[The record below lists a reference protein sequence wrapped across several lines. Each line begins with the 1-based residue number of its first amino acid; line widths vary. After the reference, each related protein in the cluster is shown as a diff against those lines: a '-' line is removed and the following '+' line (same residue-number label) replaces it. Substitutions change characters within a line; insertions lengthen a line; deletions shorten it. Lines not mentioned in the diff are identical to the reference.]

1 MSSACGVKGK
11 LNGEQSRPLT
21 SQIRR
26 ISWRRSARSSRKEL
40 TPLEELSMAENILK
54 LIDLSHPQLNALN
67 REKAVIFIPIS
78 PIEEHGPHLPLGV
91 DAFNARFFAQKLAER
106 LTEKRPDWTVVLTPL
121 LPLGTNVFKYIG
133 SIYIRQRAVRDVV
146 TDFASSLARYGFS
159 YFVVFS
165 FHGGPGHLVA
175 LEEASRK
182 VSKKFGVKMI
192 SLTGGLAY
200 TFLTGGF
207 TPQIERHL
215 SEPLTQKE
223 RELFKKDI
231 HAGWWETAMMLKTK
245 PHLVEGSYKE
255 LEPVTIDIRKVR
267 ADSAKRAGKGLG
279 YLGAPHKATRE
290 FAEASTEAMC
300 ELGLSLVER
309 LLDGEDVSRET
320 TPKFYRLPIFRT
332 NFKRYLYTTMVASLL
347 VAAIVLWKFLF

>member
-1 MSSACGVKGK
+1 
-11 LNGEQSRPLT
+11 
-21 SQIRR
+21 
-26 ISWRRSARSSRKEL
+26 
-40 TPLEELSMAENILK
+40 MAENILE
-54 LIDLSHPQLNALN
+54 LMDLNHPQLDALK
-67 REKAVIFIPIS
+67 REKTVIFIPIS

-91 DAFNARFFAQKLAER
+91 DAFNARFFAEELAER

-133 SIYIRQRAVRDVV
+133 SIHIRQRAMRDVV

-165 FHGGPGHLVA
+165 FHGGPGHIVA

-182 VSKKFGVKMI
+182 VSRRFGVKMI

-207 TPQIERHL
+207 TPEIERYL
-215 SEPLTQKE
+215 SEPLTQEE

-231 HAGWWETAMMLKTK
+231 HAGWWETAMMMKAK
-245 PHLVEGSYKE
+245 PNLVDECYKE
-255 LEPVTIDIRKVR
+255 LEPVTLDIRKMR
-267 ADSAKRAGKGLG
+267 ANSAEKAGKGLG

-290 FAEASTEAMC
+290 FAEASIEALC
-300 ELGLSLVER
+300 ELGLSLIER
-309 LLDGEDVSRET
+309 LLDGEEVSKET
-320 TPKFYRLPIFRT
+320 SSKFYRIPVFRT
-332 NFKRYLYTTMVASLL
+332 DFKRYLYTTVVVSLL
-347 VAAIVLWKFLF
+347 IAAIILWKFLF